1 MDWVCPL
8 CNGLWKE
15 AVYCANCQK
24 TMKDRG
30 KVSDYYGPYS
40 PYEELDQLSA
50 KLGENPL
57 LCQHLFYCECCG
69 NDKRIDILKTK
80 M

>member
-1 MDWVCPL
+1 MDLVCPQ
-8 CNGLWKE
+8 CNGLLEKRIS
-15 AVYCANCQK
+15 CPRCRGMMQ
-24 TMKDRG
+24 DRG

-40 PYEELDQLSA
+40 PYEEVDELSA

-57 LCQHLFYCECCG
+57 FCTHLFYCEHCAE
-69 NDKRIDILKTK
+69 DKRIDIHKIQ